1 MLSCARERCSF
12 CPADSP
18 FPQKESITMRQK
30 SVADVCIVCCW
41 RCISRCVLES
51 DDGVSKSR
59 IDYSAL
65 RLLGVGDI
73 YDRITLVNKLLTSE
87 WEIMLK
93 KCWEVDEFDVLKKK
107 NHSHYTLLFI
117 QLKFLK
123 CRLFL

>member
-1 MLSCARERCSF
+1 
-12 CPADSP
+12 
-18 FPQKESITMRQK
+18 MRQK

-107 NHSHYTLLFI
+107 IIRIIHY
-117 QLKFLK
+117 FLYN
-123 CRLFL
+123 LNFLNAGCFYDSYFSKIILAL